1 MSDPQF
7 KTKTPLSESNL
18 FSRSVKADQDDWL
31 VFTIQETLPAQVEY
45 EKLRTWL
52 ENNRPSKVTRESG
65 VGWISVRLG
74 SVTIRVRTQHLLIQ
88 LRSRERRFKSAEAK
102 AEWES
107 IEGER
112 TMGTINNLASKFGD
126 MGGKWLFHVST
137 EFVDR
142 KFSSLALLMVSGG
155 LRHFVNR

>member
-1 MSDPQF
+1 MSDPQL
-7 KTKTPLSESNL
+7 KTKTPLSELNL

-74 SVTIRVRTQHLLIQ
+74 SVTNKELKLGSCQFNSGVERGGLSLPRPRRSGRVL
-88 LRSRERRFKSAEAK
+88 RERGPWRP
-102 AEWES
+102 
-107 IEGER
+107 
-112 TMGTINNLASKFGD
+112 
-126 MGGKWLFHVST
+126 
-137 EFVDR
+137 
-142 KFSSLALLMVSGG
+142 
-155 LRHFVNR
+155 